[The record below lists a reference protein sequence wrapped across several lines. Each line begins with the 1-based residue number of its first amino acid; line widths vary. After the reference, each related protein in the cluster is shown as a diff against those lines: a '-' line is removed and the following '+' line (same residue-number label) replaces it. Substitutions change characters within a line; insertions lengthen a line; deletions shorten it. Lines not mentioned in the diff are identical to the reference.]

1 MGEKVCWNA
10 SSEGGG
16 WGVGGEGEVG
26 GGEGVRGTMSS
37 PSPYPL
43 LFKALTGRQPLY
55 PSLPLTTLLT
65 CTGKRIRLV
74 NNGLIILWTLEVI
87 ELEEQSGVL

>member
-26 GGEGVRGTMSS
+26 GGEGVRGGMSS

-43 LFKALTGRQPLY
+43 PPKALTGRQTLY
-55 PSLPLTTLLT
+55 PSLHFSPAPERESVLLT
-65 CTGKRIRLV
+65 MD
-74 NNGLIILWTLEVI
+74 
-87 ELEEQSGVL
+87 S